1 MTITAVGTAP
11 ANGPA
16 IGGETMARMQ
26 SIRARFEANYAGAE
40 VATIEGG
47 DDFSEILSS
56 TMGCGSSS
64 GCCCSGGTT
73 ATSATPGQGGGQG
86 SGGDTIV
93 RTAMQFLGV
102 PYVWGGTDPATGFD
116 CSGFV
121 RQVLGLSGIP
131 APRVSAQQATIGTPV
146 ASLAEARP
154 GDLLAFGQ
162 PVDHIG
168 IYLGN
173 GQMIH
178 APHSG
183 DVVSIDPVGNRP
195 LSAIRRVTGT
205 GGPPSVNLTGTAAT
219 GSPNYATSSPGSSVL
234 PKAIVAQVR
243 RFEPLFVQ
251 AGQRWGIDPAL
262 LAAQCQ
268 RESGGNTTAVSS
280 AGALGLMQF
289 MPATAT
295 ARGVDPLDPASA
307 IDGAARYLAEMKA
320 SFGGSIELAIA
331 AYAAGPG
338 SVRRAGNA
346 VPSQQVAKYIAQVL
360 ALAGGPR

>member
-1 MTITAVGTAP
+1 
-11 ANGPA
+11 
-16 IGGETMARMQ
+16 
-26 SIRARFEANYAGAE
+26 
-40 VATIEGG
+40 
-47 DDFSEILSS
+47 
-56 TMGCGSSS
+56 
-64 GCCCSGGTT
+64 
-73 ATSATPGQGGGQG
+73 
-86 SGGDTIV
+86 
-93 RTAMQFLGV
+93 MQFLGV

-121 RQVLGLSGIP
+121 RHVLGLSGIQ

-168 IYLGN
+168 IYLGD

-183 DVVSIDPVGNRP
+183 DVVSVDPIGNRN
-195 LSAIRRVTGT
+195 LTAIRRVTPAGT
-205 GGPPSVNLTGTAAT
+205 PAWS
-219 GSPNYATSSPGSSVL
+219 TSSTPPAGGSRGPAAAPGMSVL

-289 MPATAT
+289 MPATAA

-307 IDGAARYLAEMKA
+307 IDGAARYLAEMKS

-346 VPSQQVAKYIAQVL
+346 VPSPQVAKYIAQVL

>member
-1 MTITAVGTAP
+1 VTSIAALGEAP
-11 ANGPA
+11 TQDAA
-16 IGGETMARMQ
+16 IGADAMARMA
-26 SIRARFEANYAGAE
+26 SIRTRFEAP
-40 VATIEGG
+40 ATPSTTNEESTE
-47 DDFSEILSS
+47 FSEVLSS
-56 TMGCGSSS
+56 AMGCSCGS
-64 GCCCSGGTT
+64 GCCCASGGITT
-73 ATSATPGQGGGQG
+73 AGLAGVGGISAGGE
-86 SGGDTIV
+86 SIV
-93 RTAMQFLGV
+93 RNALQFLGV

-121 RQVLGLSGIP
+121 RHVLGLSGIQ
-131 APRVSAQQATIGTPV
+131 APRVSGQQATIGAPV

-168 IYLGN
+168 IYLGD

-183 DVVSIDPVGNRP
+183 DVVSVDPIGNRD
-195 LSAIRRVTGT
+195 LTAIRRVTPAGT
-205 GGPPSVNLTGTAAT
+205 SAWSTAAT
-219 GSPNYATSSPGSSVL
+219 TPSVGTAWPVGGSGTSVL
-234 PKAIVAQVR
+234 PRAIVDQVR

-268 RESGGNTTAVSS
+268 RESGGNTAAVSS

-289 MPATAT
+289 MPATAS

-307 IDGAARYLAEMKA
+307 IDGAARYLAEMK
-320 SFGGSIELAIA
+320 STFGGSIELAIA

-338 SVRRAGNA
+338 AVRRAGNA
-346 VPSQQVAKYIAQVL
+346 VPSQQVAKYISQVL

>member
-1 MTITAVGTAP
+1 MTGIAAVGVAS
-11 ANGPA
+11 NGSPA
-16 IGGETMARMQ
+16 IGADAMARMT
-26 SIRARFEANYAGAE
+26 SIRARFEGPQVTATPDTDDAG
-40 VATIEGG
+40 
-47 DDFSEILSS
+47 FSEVLSS
-56 TMGCGSSS
+56 TLGCD
-64 GCCCSGGTT
+64 CCCSATASSNGSLSGTT
-73 ATSATPGQGGGQG
+73 GAGGE
-86 SGGDTIV
+86 SIV
-93 RTAMQFLGV
+93 RSALQFLGV
-102 PYVWGGTDPATGFD
+102 PYVWGGTDPRTGFD

-121 RQVLGLSGIP
+121 QHVLGLSGIQ
-131 APRVSAQQATIGTPV
+131 APRVSAQQATMGVPV

-183 DVVSIDPVGNRP
+183 DVVSVDPIGNRN
-195 LSAIRRVTGT
+195 LTAIRRVTSSGT
-205 GGPPSVNLTGTAAT
+205 SAWPTSPTAVVGSVGAAGGSGT
-219 GSPNYATSSPGSSVL
+219 SVL
-234 PKAIVAQVR
+234 PKAIVDKVR
-243 RFEPLFVQ
+243 RFEPLFIQ

-289 MPATAT
+289 MPATAA